1 MSSFLD
7 FWGVCE
13 FFYVSIKL
21 RGAADMLITT
31 CDPYYIVFTF
41 SFERLILEKKNII
54 EEFRKNIFKNHLVLD

>member
-1 MSSFLD
+1 
-7 FWGVCE
+7 
-13 FFYVSIKL
+13 
-21 RGAADMLITT
+21 MLITT